1 MTRFL
6 LVNGPNLNT
15 LGTREPQIYG
25 TTTLDEVVARCTAVA
40 RDSGA
45 SVTAFQSNHEGA
57 LIDFLQQHRDARGA
71 IINPGGLAH
80 TSIVLRDAVADSPF
94 EQVPP
99 YHPHLPIPEGEPEI
113 EKCCV
118 PMQRLKDLS
127 KVYKDI
133 AKELDEMCETPSG
146 KKVSAKSIET
156 GKKAEAPKKAD
167 NGNDEEDED

>member
-1 MTRFL
+1 MY
-6 LVNGPNLNT
+6 LNNNPKMDG
-15 LGTREPQIYG
+15 LGTVFAPVSVAPHWSKETVYDGCGMSPFECSYYQEP
-25 TTTLDEVVARCTAVA
+25 V
-40 RDSGA
+40 
-45 SVTAFQSNHEGA
+45 
-57 LIDFLQQHRDARGA
+57 IDDPENMEDRGF
-71 IINPGGLAH
+71 P
-80 TSIVLRDAVADSPF
+80 AVADSPF

-118 PMQRLKDLS
+118 PMQRLRDLS